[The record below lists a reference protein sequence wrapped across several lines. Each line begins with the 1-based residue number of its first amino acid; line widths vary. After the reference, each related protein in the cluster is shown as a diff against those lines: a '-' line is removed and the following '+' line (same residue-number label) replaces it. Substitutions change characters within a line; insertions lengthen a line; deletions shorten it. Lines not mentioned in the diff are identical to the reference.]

1 MVEGLKFPIDALGRV
16 FAAGSHG
23 AVDDFV
29 KLDLTGSSPKSLS
42 LDSGEVHIWLILLG
56 EERVCLKCCETLLSS
71 DEVNRALRFKF
82 DRDRR
87 RFLVSHAGLR
97 SILAAYLTASP
108 RELEFSLGPNG
119 KPKLAPIAG
128 KETPQFNLS
137 HSHEAALLAV
147 ARRRAIGVDVEY
159 VQEAFSFAEVAQRF
173 FSPKE
178 LAVLA
183 TLPKRLQRK
192 AFYKCWT
199 SKEAFLKAKGTG
211 LSGKLDEVDI
221 VLTDDE
227 AVRVKGTISGWTL
240 KEISLNERYMAA
252 VVLESDDYRIAR
264 YQWEPGTIGSA
275 HRHD

>member
-1 MVEGLKFPIDALGRV
+1 LDRV

-23 AVDDFV
+23 TVDDFV

-42 LDSGEVHIWLILLG
+42 LESGEVHIWLIQLG
-56 EERVCLKCCETLLSS
+56 EAHVCLKCCETLLSS
-71 DEVNRALRFKF
+71 DEVDRALRFKF

-87 RFLVSHAGLR
+87 RFLVSHAAVR

-119 KPKLAPIAG
+119 KPELASVPER
-128 KETPQFNLS
+128 ETRQFNLS
-137 HSHEAALLAV
+137 HSHEAAVLAL

-159 VQEAFSFAEVAQRF
+159 VQEDFPFEEVAHRF

-178 LAVLA
+178 VAALA
-183 TLPKRLQRK
+183 TLPKRLQRE

-227 AVRVKGTISGWTL
+227 RVQVKGIISGWTL
-240 KEISLNERYMAA
+240 REITLNKRYMAA
-252 VVLESDDYRIAR
+252 VVSEGDDYQIAR
-264 YQWEPGTIGSA
+264 YQWEPGAMGSA